1 MSLPVAG
8 TTPHPVSSSVA
19 ATVSTAP
26 IACNHIAAPYI
37 HVGLRQSSQHA
48 LIMCFSGKRVV
59 QMIVIVF
66 LLCIRGEYMSQ
77 LLFHKFGKLELK

>member
-37 HVGLRQSSQHA
+37 HVRQSSQQA